1 MVPQCHVPAAMAL
14 KLKIG
19 LLLLENTRVRK
30 KKHMNFKQTQVI
42 FSSSSHCFRHL
53 SFMFTVSSE
62 PILKR
67 GFMQLSPL
75 HYPHPTVHYN
85 ALFSTRTLGRAAVCF
100 AVAFHYLKQVHCCI
114 WNYVRKEWQFA
125 VDEIGG
131 NLQGSFT
138 DVQVNSLGIHLSG
151 RSVFKPSHPY
161 NSSVIQQNKSLLPLP
176 LCCCCFLI
184 FSSCEFDFLV
194 NTFAWFRNWG
204 DSFSFCIGKPF
215 PTEKGLLVVS

>member
-1 MVPQCHVPAAMAL
+1 MSVLFLLIPVVCLHWGRKTASKTKDNSNLLLIWCHHKACRGATDGPSMSRSRSHGL

-30 KKHMNFKQTQVI
+30 KKHMNFKQTQVM

-75 HYPHPTVHYN
+75 HYPHPTVHYK

-161 NSSVIQQNKSLLPLP
+161 NSSGIQQNKSLFRLPL
-176 LCCCCFLI
+176 
-184 FSSCEFDFLV
+184 
-194 NTFAWFRNWG
+194 
-204 DSFSFCIGKPF
+204 
-215 PTEKGLLVVS
+215 